1 MAIITLW
8 EVFDLIVMTLFLGFI
23 FSGMFRPFAKPE
35 EEGYDPLEH
44 FKKKQKTKF
53 FTDEMK
59 LAIIVTAPAI
69 VLHEMGHKFVAMA
82 YGVPAVFHAF
92 YYSGFTLALGIIAII
107 MRLINFG
114 FLFVVPGFVSICEG
128 AASCPLTPMQSAI
141 IAFAGP
147 GVNLLLFL
155 GSWIALKSGK
165 VNRKY
170 LPILQ
175 LTKQIN
181 MFLFFFNMIPIGPF
195 DGATVF
201 RGIFG
206 SF

>member
-1 MAIITLW
+1 MAIITLI
-8 EVFDLIVMTLFLGFI
+8 EIFDLIVMSLFLGFL

-44 FKKKQKTKF
+44 YKKRQKTKF

-59 LAIIVTAPAI
+59 LAVIVTGPAI
-69 VLHEMGHKFVAMA
+69 VLHEMGHKFAAMA

-92 YYSGFTLALGIIAII
+92 YYSSFSLALGIIAII
-107 MRLINFG
+107 MKLANFG
-114 FLFVVPGFVSICEG
+114 FFFIVPGFVSICEG
-128 AASCPLTPMQSAI
+128 AASCPLSPMQSAL

-147 GVNLLLFL
+147 GINLLLFL

-165 VNRKY
+165 IDKKY
-170 LPILQ
+170 MPILQ

-181 MFLFFFNMIPIGPF
+181 LFLFFFNMIPLGPF
-195 DGATVF
+195 DGASVF
-201 RGIFG
+201 RGVLG